1 MPRSD
6 NPLSQY
12 FRQPAIFIRLPSDG
26 YGWPAGA
33 LDMPVNREIPV
44 YPMTAVDEITYRTP
58 DALFN
63 GEAVVRVIQSC
74 VPAIKDAWQL
84 PGTDLDAVLVAI
96 RIASYG
102 HSMDIDTQCPACENE
117 TTYGLD
123 LRTVM
128 DRMSAADYSQPLTV
142 GDLTFYFRPLN
153 YQEMNANSQIQ
164 FEQQRTLQVIGDAE
178 ASEQTKVEQLNI
190 MMRRIVE
197 ATLHTVAQS
206 TVAIDAAGQRTA
218 EPAHIEEF
226 FTNCDRQIF
235 TRARDHLVDLKERS
249 ELRPLKLR
257 CPGCQHEYDQA
268 FTMDMA
274 RFFGSAS

>member
-6 NPLSQY
+6 NPLSQF

-33 LDMPVNREIPV
+33 LDMPTNREIPV

-102 HSMDIDTQCPACENE
+102 HSMDIDTECPACKTEN
-117 TTYGLD
+117 TFGLD

-128 DRMSAADYSQPLTV
+128 DAMAAADYSEPLTV

-164 FEQQRTLQVIGDAE
+164 FEQQKTLQVIGDAE
-178 ASEQTKVEQLNI
+178 ASEQTKVEQLNV

-206 TVAIDAAGQRTA
+206 TLAIDAAGQRTA
-218 EPAHIEEF
+218 EPQHIEEF
-226 FTNCDRQIF
+226 FANCDRQIF

-249 ELRPLKLR
+249 ELRPLKMR
-257 CPGCQHEYDQA
+257 CPGCQHQYEQV

-274 RFFGSAS
+274 RFFASAS